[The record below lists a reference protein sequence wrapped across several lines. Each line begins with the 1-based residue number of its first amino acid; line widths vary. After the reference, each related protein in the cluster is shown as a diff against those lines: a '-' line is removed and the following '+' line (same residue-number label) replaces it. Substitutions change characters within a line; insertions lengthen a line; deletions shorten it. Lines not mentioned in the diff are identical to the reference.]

1 MTAEAPAYRTHL
13 FSDLRGY
20 TTLLEKAGN
29 AAGAEMLSRYRAL
42 VRAAVARY
50 GGTEVSTE
58 GDAFYVVFSAAS
70 SAVQCGLAIVDDAKK
85 ENEAHP
91 EMPIRIGV
99 GIHSGE
105 AVATDA
111 TFVGTAVNV
120 ASRVCAVAQP
130 GEVLVTGTVRG
141 IVHGSVAATFH
152 SKGKK
157 KLKGLAEPIELFT
170 VVAQDS
176 AAPRVQRLPRRRAL
190 VLAAA
195 AGVVVIGLGAA
206 TAFWS
211 QPVAPKTTPGPTEV
225 PVAGV
230 GPLGVGTYQ
239 SDRFTPSI
247 RFDVTDPGWSVVGNT
262 SDAFRLLYQVEP
274 PGNIDIGRPGRVF
287 LDPCAT
293 EGSSVPAGR
302 TATEFL
308 DAVGQAGHLHPGTPV
323 RTTVGGVTALRS
335 DITIDP
341 GAQAAC
347 GGVAG
352 SGGSGISLLTLG
364 GEVWAATPGEI
375 VRVLALDTPGG
386 LISILVS
393 NSEASATS
401 VQALEDFFNL
411 ADRIVE
417 SVRF

>member
-42 VRAAVARY
+42 VRAAVARH

-58 GDAFYVVFSAAS
+58 GDAFYLVFPSAS
-70 SAVQCGLAIVDDAKK
+70 SAVQCGLAMVDDATK

-91 EMPIRIGV
+91 DVPIKIGV

-120 ASRVCAVAQP
+120 AARVCAVARP

-141 IVHGSVAATFH
+141 IVHGSIAATFH
-152 SKGKK
+152 SQGKK
-157 KLKGLAEPIELFT
+157 KLKGLAEPIEVFT
-170 VVAQDS
+170 VVPPGR
-176 AAPRVQRLPRRRAL
+176 AAPRAQLLPRGRAL
-190 VLAAA
+190 VLAAV
-195 AGVVVIGLGAA
+195 AGAVVIGLGA
-206 TAFWS
+206 TAFWP
-211 QPVAPKTTPGPTEV
+211 QPAQPTITPGATQV
-225 PVAGV
+225 PAAGV
-230 GPLGVGTYQ
+230 GPLGLGTYQ
-239 SDRFTPSI
+239 SDRFTPRI
-247 RFDVTDPGWSVVGNT
+247 RFDVTDPGWSVVRNT
-262 SDAFRLLYQVEP
+262 SDAVGLLYQVEP

-293 EGSSVPAGR
+293 EGESVPVGR
-302 TATEFL
+302 TAADLFN
-308 DAVGQAGHLHPGTPV
+308 AVGQAHYLNPSAPT
-323 RTTVGGVTALRS
+323 RTTVGGVAALRS

-347 GGVAG
+347 GGLG
-352 SGGSGISLLTLG
+352 GGTGGSGIA
-364 GEVWAATPGEI
+364 VFTPG
-375 VRVLALDTPGG
+375 RRA
-386 LISILVS
+386 
-393 NSEASATS
+393 
-401 VQALEDFFNL
+401 
-411 ADRIVE
+411 VE
-417 SVRF
+417 RPAG